1 MAVFIFFNFVRKK
14 IVNPIYTLHDVSKN
28 VVDNLEAENNLHI
41 DIKTGN
47 EIEELADSFERM
59 YAEVKSYIFRL
70 SAVTAEKERIGAEL
84 DVATRIQASMLPC
97 IFPAFPER
105 DEFEVYAT
113 MDPAKG
119 YRLHYLWLLVK
130 P

>member
-1 MAVFIFFNFVRKK
+1 
-14 IVNPIYTLHDVSKN
+14 
-28 VVDNLEAENNLHI
+28 
-41 DIKTGN
+41 
-47 EIEELADSFERM
+47 M
-59 YAEVKSYIFRL
+59 YAEVKSYISRL